1 MKRFSLVLPLLCF
14 ILLSGCGSEKDV
26 PEAMPHQDFA
36 SNSAEVQNDVF
47 RSSPAPVSY
56 PLEAAPTLTLYYP
69 LSADAL
75 PVGDQQ

>member
-47 RSSPAPVSY
+47 QSSPAPVSY
-56 PLEAAPTLTLYYP
+56 PLEAAPALTL
-69 LSADAL
+69 
-75 PVGDQQ
+75 